1 MPREQYSRANQRKQ
15 TTNYYLT
22 YDSIITFYK
31 NAPRFLCALLECSY
45 GGGQNRVFAQDAE
58 VTDVLTAEDF
68 KLGGYNNYSFTSSN
82 GVTYCLYQAM
92 KSTDGIIQINGKKNS
107 YFAVTNAPVGYMV
120 KSVTVDFREST
131 KTNILV
137 HGDNSA
143 YAAENATHQGTEL
156 KQGLNFDDKS
166 YTFETEYPYFA
177 LYTKG
182 KNAVYIKSIT
192 VVWNTTGGGGSV
204 ETVAAPE
211 INPASQKFSKAFD
224 ATITGAEGTT
234 LKYTLDGTDPANSQ
248 TATVVKAA
256 TATVNIPAQ
265 TTTLKAIAL
274 KGDLV
279 SQVAEAVYT
288 YRAPSENDGTFAKP
302 YTVEEFVELVELVK
316 PQPTQDVWVKG
327 TILGFMENGGYNPN
341 PSSNENTNVCIGTTD
356 GRVYMGVKLEK
367 GSIFRE
373 LGLNKKVGTELM
385 VKGKY
390 TEDYFLKPGMK
401 NEPTYLYI
409 ADPTQALASIN
420 VKTTEGYAT
429 YYNDKL
435 GVTIP
440 EGIDAKCG
448 VITDVNNG
456 ALTIDYRYAAGA
468 EIHAGNAVL
477 VKAGKAMQ
485 IPLIVSKHTSNVIA
499 ENMLKGQATT
509 GDFIADPDYKYYKLA
524 YNNYSTKE
532 GLGFYFGVENGGA
545 FTVPAGMAYLAVPR
559 SMAVKCFLLDGSA
572 TGIEGIE
579 AGQTAEAVKTV
590 YTLDGRKVEAQ
601 KLPKGIYIVNGKKV
615 IVK

>member
-1 MPREQYSRANQRKQ
+1 MIQS
-15 TTNYYLT
+15 L
-22 YDSIITFYK
+22 
-31 NAPRFLCALLECSY
+31 RFTKMLLAFCVLCLSAVM
-45 GGGQNRVFAQDAE
+45 GGQNRVFAQGAE
-58 VTDVLTAEDF
+58 VTDVLTAE
-68 KLGGYNNYSFTSSN
+68 KCGLAGNTYVKKEYTS
-82 GVTYCLYQAM
+82 GQVTYILNDVM
-92 KSTDGIIQINGKKNS
+92 KGSQTPNKGTFQLNSKKEKHSYIAVKSIGNG
-107 YFAVTNAPVGYMV
+107 YTV
-120 KSVTVDFREST
+120 KSVTIEVNNANGSLQ
-131 KTNILV
+131 IL
-137 HGDNSA
+137 GAQDP
-143 YAAENATHQGTEL
+143 YAKGNQQPVGTSL
-156 KQGLNFDDKS
+156 KNDIKETITYNFEGS
-166 YTFETEYPYFA
+166 YPYFEIYA
-177 LYTKG
+177 NEKTG
-182 KNAVYIKSIT
+182 AVYINSIT
-192 VVWNTTGGGGSV
+192 VVWNTTGGGSV
-204 ETVAAPE
+204 ETVAAPA
-211 INPASQKFSKAFD
+211 INPASQKFSEAFD

-234 LKYTLDGTDPANSQ
+234 LKYTLDGSDPATSQ
-248 TATVVKAA
+248 TAIAVEAA
-256 TATVNIPAQ
+256 TATVKIPAQ

-279 SQVAEAVYT
+279 SQEAEAVYT
-288 YRAPSENDGTFAKP
+288 YRAPSKNDGTFAKP
-302 YTVEEFVELVELVK
+302 YTVEEFK
-316 PQPTQDVWVKG
+316 FWKPTQEVWVVG
-327 TILGFMENGGYNPN
+327 EILGNAANGENNFNPN
-341 PSSNENTNVCIGTTD
+341 DTKNTNVCIGTAENN
-356 GRVYMGVKLEK
+356 MPVKLAVDE
-367 GSIFRE
+367 FRA
-373 LGLNKKVGTELM
+373 LNLYAKKKAVLM
-385 VKGKY
+385 VKGAKGIY
-390 TEDYFLKPGMK
+390 FNRTGIED
-401 NEPTYLYI
+401 PTYLYI

-456 ALTIDYRYAAGA
+456 ALTIDYRYAAGTKK
-468 EIHAGNAVL
+468 IPAGNAVL

-485 IPLIVSKHTSNVIA
+485 IPLIVSKHTKEKEVVA

-509 GDFIADPDYKYYKLA
+509 GEFTADPDYKYYKLA
-524 YNNYSTKE
+524 YNNFNTKE
-532 GLGFYFGVENGGA
+532 GLGFYFGAENGGA

>member
-1 MPREQYSRANQRKQ
+1 MIQS
-15 TTNYYLT
+15 L
-22 YDSIITFYK
+22 
-31 NAPRFLCALLECSY
+31 RFTKMLLAFCVLCLSAVM
-45 GGGQNRVFAQDAE
+45 GGQNRVFAQGAE
-58 VTDVLTAEDF
+58 VTDVLTTKDF
-68 KLGGYNNYSFTSSN
+68 KLGSYNNYSFTSSN
-82 GVTYCLYQAM
+82 GVTYCLFQAM
-92 KSTDGIIQINGKKNS
+92 KSNEGIIQINGKKKS
-107 YFAVTNAPVGYMV
+107 YFAVTNVPAGYTV
-120 KSVTVDFREST
+120 KSVMVDFKDDKS
-131 KTNILV
+131 KTTFSVFGN
-137 HGDNSA
+137 NSA
-143 YAAENATHQGTEL
+143 YPTSNATHQGTEL
-156 KQGLNFDDKS
+156 KKGLKFADNS
-166 YTFETEYPYFA
+166 YTFEAAYPYFA
-177 LYTKG
+177 LYTVG
-182 KNAVYIKSIT
+182 SNAVYINSIT

-204 ETVAAPE
+204 ETVAVPA
-211 INPASQKFSKAFD
+211 INPASQKFSEAFD

-234 LKYTLDGTDPANSQ
+234 LKYTLDGSDPATSQ
-248 TATVVKAA
+248 TATAVEAA

-302 YTVEEFVELVELVK
+302 YTVEEFVEFR
-316 PQPTQDVWVKG
+316 PTQDVWVKG
-327 TILGFMENGGYNPN
+327 TILGEIDRGNIDESFPYCY
-341 PSSNENTNVCIGTTD
+341 NVCIGTKQ
-356 GRVYMGVKLEK
+356 GEKMAIKLDND
-367 GSIFRE
+367 SNFRE
-373 LGLNKKVGTELM
+373 FDYTQKIGAELM
-385 VKGKY
+385 AYGKY
-390 TEDYFLKPGMK
+390 TEEYNGTFGMK
-401 NEPTYLYI
+401 KEPTYLYI

-429 YYNDKL
+429 YYNDNL

-468 EIHAGNAVL
+468 EIPAGNAVL

-509 GDFIADPDYKYYKLA
+509 GEFTAESDYNYYKLA
-524 YNNYSTKE
+524 YNNYNTKE
-532 GLGFYFGVENGGA
+532 GLGFYFGAENGGA

>member
-1 MPREQYSRANQRKQ
+1 MQ
-15 TTNYYLT
+15 LW
-22 YDSIITFYK
+22 
-31 NAPRFLCALLECSY
+31 
-45 GGGQNRVFAQDAE
+45 GGQNRVFAQGAE
-58 VTDVLTAEDF
+58 VTDVLTAE
-68 KLGGYNNYSFTSSN
+68 KCGLAGNTYVKKEYTS
-82 GVTYCLYQAM
+82 GQVTYILNDVM
-92 KSTDGIIQINGKKNS
+92 KGSQTPNKGTFQLNSKKEKHSYIAVKSIGNG
-107 YFAVTNAPVGYMV
+107 YTV
-120 KSVTVDFREST
+120 KSVTIEVNKANGSLQ
-131 KTNILV
+131 IL
-137 HGDNSA
+137 GAQDP
-143 YAAENATHQGTEL
+143 YAKGNQQPVGTSL
-156 KQGLNFDDKS
+156 KNDIKDTITYNFEGS
-166 YTFETEYPYFA
+166 YPYFEIYA
-177 LYTKG
+177 NEKTG
-182 KNAVYIKSIT
+182 AVYINSIT
-192 VVWNTTGGGGSV
+192 VVWNTTGGGSV
-204 ETVAAPE
+204 ETVAAPA
-211 INPASQKFSKAFD
+211 INPASQKFSEAFD

-234 LKYTLDGTDPANSQ
+234 LKYTLDGSDPATSQ
-248 TATVVKAA
+248 TATAVEAA
-256 TATVNIPAQ
+256 TATVKIPAQ

-288 YRAPSENDGTFAKP
+288 YRAPSDNDGTFAKP
-302 YTVEEFVELVELVK
+302 YTVEEFK
-316 PQPTQDVWVKG
+316 FWKPTQEVWVVG
-327 TILGFMENGGYNPN
+327 EILGNAANGENNFNPN
-341 PSSNENTNVCIGTTD
+341 GTQKTNVCIGTAENN
-356 GRVYMGVKLEK
+356 MPVKLAVDE
-367 GSIFRE
+367 FRA
-373 LGLNKKVGTELM
+373 LNLYAKKEAVLM
-385 VKGKY
+385 VKGAKGI
-390 TEDYFLKPGMK
+390 YFNRTGI
-401 NEPTYLYI
+401 EYPTQFYI

-420 VKTTEGYAT
+420 VKATEGYAT

-456 ALTIDYRYAAGA
+456 ALTIDYRYVAGTK
-468 EIHAGNAVL
+468 IPAGNAVL

-524 YNNYSTKE
+524 YNNYNTKE
-532 GLGFYFGVENGGA
+532 GLGFYFGAENGGA

>member
-1 MPREQYSRANQRKQ
+1 MIQS
-15 TTNYYLT
+15 L
-22 YDSIITFYK
+22 
-31 NAPRFLCALLECSY
+31 RFTKMLLAFCVLCLSAVM
-45 GGGQNRVFAQDAE
+45 GGQNRVFAQGAE
-58 VTDVLTAEDF
+58 VTDVLTAKDF
-68 KLGGYNNYSFTSSN
+68 GLVASYKPAHYVSPESGASYYFNFAYLQGGSIQLNYD
-82 GVTYCLYQAM
+82 
-92 KSTDGIIQINGKKNS
+92 KKKNRFC
-107 YFAVTNAPVGYMV
+107 YFAVTNVKEGHTV
-120 KSVTVDFREST
+120 KSLKLEFETQSKASLKVFSDAVPYKEDTPDPKGTLVMEGITNTVTVDFDGT
-131 KTNILV
+131 K
-137 HGDNSA
+137 
-143 YAAENATHQGTEL
+143 
-156 KQGLNFDDKS
+156 
-166 YTFETEYPYFA
+166 PYFA
-177 LYTKG
+177 FYTVKSG
-182 KNAVYIKSIT
+182 AIKLKSIT

-234 LKYTLDGTDPANSQ
+234 LKYTLDGTDPATSL
-248 TATVVKAA
+248 TATAVEAA

-288 YRAPSENDGTFAKP
+288 YRAPSKNDGTFAKP
-302 YTVEEFVELVELVK
+302 YTVEEFVEF
-316 PQPTQDVWVKG
+316 QPTQDVWVKG

-356 GRVYMGVKLEK
+356 GRVYMGVILKK

-435 GVTIP
+435 DVTIP

-468 EIHAGNAVL
+468 EIPAGNAVL

-485 IPLIVSKHTSNVIA
+485 IPLIVSKHTKEVVA

-509 GDFIADPDYKYYKLA
+509 GEFTADPDYKYYKLA
-524 YNNYSTKE
+524 YNNFNTKE
-532 GLGFYFGVENGGA
+532 GLGFYFGAENGGA

>member
-1 MPREQYSRANQRKQ
+1 MIQS
-15 TTNYYLT
+15 L
-22 YDSIITFYK
+22 
-31 NAPRFLCALLECSY
+31 RFTKMLLAFCVLCLSAVM
-45 GGGQNRVFAQDAE
+45 GGQNRVFAQGAE
-58 VTDVLTAEDF
+58 VTDVLTAE
-68 KLGGYNNYSFTSSN
+68 KCGLAGNTYVKKEYTS
-82 GVTYCLYQAM
+82 GQVTYILNDVM
-92 KSTDGIIQINGKKNS
+92 KGSQTPNKGTFQLNSKKEKHSYIAVKSIGNG
-107 YFAVTNAPVGYMV
+107 YTV
-120 KSVTVDFREST
+120 KSVTIEVNNANGSLQ
-131 KTNILV
+131 IL
-137 HGDNSA
+137 GAQDP
-143 YAAENATHQGTEL
+143 YAKGNQQPVGTSL
-156 KQGLNFDDKS
+156 KNDIKETITYNFEGS
-166 YTFETEYPYFA
+166 YPYFEIYA
-177 LYTKG
+177 NEKTG
-182 KNAVYIKSIT
+182 AVYINSIT

-485 IPLIVSKHTSNVIA
+485 IPLIVSKHTKEVVA

-509 GDFIADPDYKYYKLA
+509 GKFTADPDYKYYKLA

>member
-1 MPREQYSRANQRKQ
+1 MIQS
-15 TTNYYLT
+15 L
-22 YDSIITFYK
+22 
-31 NAPRFLCALLECSY
+31 RFTKMLLAFCVLCLSAVM
-45 GGGQNRVFAQDAE
+45 GGQNRVFAQDAE
-58 VTDVLTAEDF
+58 VTDVLTAKDF
-68 KLGGYNNYSFTSSN
+68 NVGGKYNSYSHTK
-82 GVTYCLYQAM
+82 GEVTYCLNYATKGTNPNNTIQVRET
-92 KSTDGIIQINGKKNS
+92 KGSNFGIS
-107 YFAVTNAPVGYMV
+107 AVPEGYTV
-120 KSVTVDFREST
+120 KSITIDLHDKTGDNVTLEVRGDYIPY
-131 KTNILV
+131 KLNV
-137 HGDNSA
+137 KDPHGDVLTTLSEKN
-143 YAAENATHQGTEL
+143 N
-156 KQGLNFDDKS
+156 S
-166 YTFETEYPYFA
+166 YTFEKEYSHFGIFLGGTGIA
-177 LYTKG
+177 
-182 KNAVYIKSIT
+182 YINSIT

-204 ETVAAPE
+204 ETVAVPA
-211 INPASQKFSKAFD
+211 INPASQKFSEAFD

-234 LKYTLDGTDPANSQ
+234 LKYTLDGSDPANSQ

-288 YRAPSENDGTFAKP
+288 YRAPSDNDGTFAKP
-302 YTVEEFVELVELVK
+302 YTVEEFVELAELEGR
-316 PQPTQDVWVKG
+316 PFTQDVWVKG
-327 TILGFMENGGYNPN
+327 TILGEIDNGNIDESFPHCF
-341 PSSNENTNVCIGTTD
+341 NVCIGTKQ
-356 GRVYMGVKLEK
+356 GEKMAIKLDNN
-367 GSIFRE
+367 SNFRE
-373 LGLNKKVGTELM
+373 FDYTQKIGAELM
-385 VKGKY
+385 AYGKY
-390 TEDYFLKPGMK
+390 TEEYNGTFGMK
-401 NEPTYLYI
+401 KEPTYLYI

-448 VITDVNNG
+448 VITGVNNG
-456 ALTIDYRYAAGA
+456 ALNIDYRYAAGA
-468 EIHAGNAVL
+468 DEIPAGNAVL
-477 VKAGKAMQ
+477 VKAGNAMH
-485 IPLIVSKHTSNVIA
+485 IPLIVSKHTKEVVA

-509 GDFIADPDYKYYKLA
+509 GKFTADPDYKYYKLA

>member
-1 MPREQYSRANQRKQ
+1 MIQS
-15 TTNYYLT
+15 L
-22 YDSIITFYK
+22 
-31 NAPRFLCALLECSY
+31 RFTKMLLAFCVLCLSAVM
-45 GGGQNRVFAQDAE
+45 GGQNCVFAQDAE
-58 VTDVLTAEDF
+58 VTDVLTTKDF
-68 KLGGYNNYSFTSSN
+68 KLGSYNNYSFTSSN
-82 GVTYCLYQAM
+82 GVTYCLFQAM
-92 KSTDGIIQINGKKNS
+92 KSNEGIIQINGKKKS
-107 YFAVTNAPVGYMV
+107 YFAVTNVPAGYTV
-120 KSVTVDFREST
+120 KSVMVDFKDDKS
-131 KTNILV
+131 KTTFSVFGN
-137 HGDNSA
+137 NSA
-143 YAAENATHQGTEL
+143 YPTSNATHQGTEL
-156 KQGLNFDDKS
+156 KKGLKFADNS
-166 YTFETEYPYFA
+166 YTFEAAYPYFA
-177 LYTKG
+177 LYTVG
-182 KNAVYIKSIT
+182 SNAVYINSIT

-204 ETVAAPE
+204 ETVAVPA
-211 INPASQKFSKAFD
+211 INPASQKFSEVFD

-234 LKYTLDGTDPANSQ
+234 LKYTLDGSDPATSQ
-248 TATVVKAA
+248 TATAVEAA

-302 YTVEEFVELVELVK
+302 YTVEEFK
-316 PQPTQDVWVKG
+316 FWKPTQEVWVVG
-327 TILGFMENGGYNPN
+327 EILGNAANGENNFNPN
-341 PSSNENTNVCIGTTD
+341 DTQNTNVCIGTAENN
-356 GRVYMGVKLEK
+356 MPVKLAVDE
-367 GSIFRE
+367 FRA
-373 LGLNKKVGTELM
+373 LNLYAKKKAVLM
-385 VKGKY
+385 VKGAKGI
-390 TEDYFLKPGMK
+390 YFNRTGI
-401 NEPTYLYI
+401 EYPTQFYI

-420 VKTTEGYAT
+420 VKATEGYAT

-468 EIHAGNAVL
+468 EIPAGNAVL

-509 GDFIADPDYKYYKLA
+509 GEFTAESDYNYYKLA
-524 YNNYSTKE
+524 YNNYNTKE
-532 GLGFYFGVENGGA
+532 GLGFYFGAENGGA

-579 AGQTAEAVKTV
+579 AGQTAEAVKIV

>member
-1 MPREQYSRANQRKQ
+1 MIQS
-15 TTNYYLT
+15 L
-22 YDSIITFYK
+22 
-31 NAPRFLCALLECSY
+31 RFTKMLLAFCVLCLSAVM
-45 GGGQNRVFAQDAE
+45 GGQNRVFAQDAE

-204 ETVAAPE
+204 ETVAAPA

-288 YRAPSENDGTFAKP
+288 YRAPSDNDGTFAKP
-302 YTVEEFVELVELVK
+302 YTVEEFVELAEL
-316 PQPTQDVWVKG
+316 QPTQDVWVVG
-327 TILGFMENGGYNPN
+327 EILGNAANGENNFNPN
-341 PSSNENTNVCIGTTD
+341 DTKNTNVCIGTAENN
-356 GRVYMGVKLEK
+356 MPVKLAVDE
-367 GSIFRE
+367 FRA
-373 LGLNKKVGTELM
+373 LNLYAKKEAVLM
-385 VKGKY
+385 VKGAKGIY
-390 TEDYFLKPGMK
+390 FNRTGIED
-401 NEPTYLYI
+401 PTYLYI

-429 YYNDKL
+429 YYNDNL

-468 EIHAGNAVL
+468 EIPAGNAVL

-499 ENMLKGQATT
+499 ENMLKGLATT

-524 YNNYSTKE
+524 YNNYNTKE
-532 GLGFYFGVENGGA
+532 GLGFYFGAENGGA

>member
-1 MPREQYSRANQRKQ
+1 MIQS
-15 TTNYYLT
+15 L
-22 YDSIITFYK
+22 
-31 NAPRFLCALLECSY
+31 RFTKMLLAFCVLCLSAVM
-45 GGGQNRVFAQDAE
+45 GGQNRVFAQDAE

-485 IPLIVSKHTSNVIA
+485 IPLIVSKHTKEVVA

-509 GDFIADPDYKYYKLA
+509 GKFTADPDYKYYKLA

>member
-1 MPREQYSRANQRKQ
+1 MIQS
-15 TTNYYLT
+15 L
-22 YDSIITFYK
+22 
-31 NAPRFLCALLECSY
+31 RFTKMLLAFCVLCLSAVM
-45 GGGQNRVFAQDAE
+45 GGQNRVFAQDAE

-68 KLGGYNNYSFTSSN
+68 KLGSYNNYSFTSSN

-107 YFAVTNAPVGYMV
+107 YFAVTNAPAGYMV

-204 ETVAAPE
+204 ETVAAPA
-211 INPASQKFSKAFD
+211 INPASQNFTKAFD

-234 LKYTLDGTDPANSQ
+234 LKYTLDGSDPATSQ
-248 TATVVKAA
+248 TATAVEAA
-256 TATVNIPAQ
+256 TATVNIPAR

-288 YRAPSENDGTFAKP
+288 YRAPSDNDGTFAKP
-302 YTVEEFVELVELVK
+302 YTVEEFVERRF
-316 PQPTQDVWVKG
+316 TQDVWVKG
-327 TILGFMENGGYNPN
+327 TILGEIDNGNIDESFPHCF
-341 PSSNENTNVCIGTTD
+341 NVCIGTKQ
-356 GRVYMGVKLEK
+356 GEKMAIKLDNN
-367 GSIFRE
+367 SNFRE
-373 LGLNKKVGTELM
+373 FDYTQKIGAELM
-385 VKGKY
+385 VYGHFKKKY
-390 TEDYFLKPGMK
+390 NGTFGMSE
-401 NEPTYLYI
+401 EPTYLYI
-409 ADPTQALASIN
+409 ADLEQALASIN

-468 EIHAGNAVL
+468 EIPAGNAVL

-499 ENMLKGQATT
+499 ENMLKGLATT

-524 YNNYSTKE
+524 YNNYNTKE
-532 GLGFYFGVENGGA
+532 GLGFYFGAENGGA

>member
-1 MPREQYSRANQRKQ
+1 MQ
-15 TTNYYLT
+15 LW
-22 YDSIITFYK
+22 
-31 NAPRFLCALLECSY
+31 
-45 GGGQNRVFAQDAE
+45 GGQNRVFAQDAE

-192 VVWNTTGGGGSV
+192 VVWNTTGGGSV
-204 ETVAAPE
+204 ETVAVPA
-211 INPASQKFSKAFD
+211 INPASQKFSEAFD

-288 YRAPSENDGTFAKP
+288 YRAPSDNDGTFAKP
-302 YTVEEFVELVELVK
+302 YTVEEFVELAELVK

-401 NEPTYLYI
+401 KEPTYLYI

-456 ALTIDYRYAAGA
+456 ALTIDYRYAVGA
-468 EIHAGNAVL
+468 EILAGNAVL
-477 VKAGKAMQ
+477 VKAGNAMQ
-485 IPLIVSKHTSNVIA
+485 IPLIVSKHTKEVVA

-524 YNNYSTKE
+524 YNNYNTKE
-532 GLGFYFGVENGGA
+532 GLGFYFGAENGGA

>member
-1 MPREQYSRANQRKQ
+1 MQ
-15 TTNYYLT
+15 LW
-22 YDSIITFYK
+22 
-31 NAPRFLCALLECSY
+31 
-45 GGGQNRVFAQDAE
+45 GGQNRVFAQGAE
-58 VTDVLTAEDF
+58 VTDVLTTKDF
-68 KLGGYNNYSFTSSN
+68 KLGSYNNYSFTSSN
-82 GVTYCLYQAM
+82 GVTYCLFQAM
-92 KSTDGIIQINGKKNS
+92 KSNEGIIQINGKKKS
-107 YFAVTNAPVGYMV
+107 YFAVTNVPAGYTV
-120 KSVTVDFREST
+120 KSVMVDFKDDKS
-131 KTNILV
+131 KTTFSVFGN
-137 HGDNSA
+137 NSA
-143 YAAENATHQGTEL
+143 YPTSNATHQGTEL
-156 KQGLNFDDKS
+156 KKGLKFADNS
-166 YTFETEYPYFA
+166 YTFEAAYPYFA
-177 LYTKG
+177 LYTVG
-182 KNAVYIKSIT
+182 SNAVYINSIT

-204 ETVAAPE
+204 ETVAVPA
-211 INPASQKFSKAFD
+211 INPASQKFSEAFD

-234 LKYTLDGTDPANSQ
+234 LKYTLDGSDPATSQ
-248 TATVVKAA
+248 TATAVEAA

-288 YRAPSENDGTFAKP
+288 YCAPSENDGTFAKP
-302 YTVEEFVELVELVK
+302 YTVEEFVEF
-316 PQPTQDVWVKG
+316 QPTQDVWVKG

-456 ALTIDYRYAAGA
+456 ALTIDYRYVAGTK
-468 EIHAGNAVL
+468 IPAGNAVL
-477 VKAGKAMQ
+477 VKVGKAMQ

-524 YNNYSTKE
+524 YNNYNTKE
-532 GLGFYFGVENGGA
+532 GLGFYFGAENGGA

>member
-1 MPREQYSRANQRKQ
+1 MQ
-15 TTNYYLT
+15 LW
-22 YDSIITFYK
+22 
-31 NAPRFLCALLECSY
+31 
-45 GGGQNRVFAQDAE
+45 GGQNRVFAQGAE
-58 VTDVLTAEDF
+58 VTDVLTAE
-68 KLGGYNNYSFTSSN
+68 KCGLAGNTYVKKEYTS
-82 GVTYCLYQAM
+82 GQVTYILNDVM
-92 KSTDGIIQINGKKNS
+92 KGSQTPNKGTFQLNSKKEKHSYIAVKSIGNG
-107 YFAVTNAPVGYMV
+107 YTV
-120 KSVTVDFREST
+120 KSVTIEVNNANGSLQ
-131 KTNILV
+131 IL
-137 HGDNSA
+137 GAQDP
-143 YAAENATHQGTEL
+143 YAKGNQQPVGTSL
-156 KQGLNFDDKS
+156 KNDIKETITYNFEGS
-166 YTFETEYPYFA
+166 YPYFEIYA
-177 LYTKG
+177 NEKTG
-182 KNAVYIKSIT
+182 AVYINSIT

-204 ETVAAPE
+204 ETVAAPA

-288 YRAPSENDGTFAKP
+288 YRAPSDNDGTFAKP

-485 IPLIVSKHTSNVIA
+485 IPLIVSKHTKEVVA

-509 GDFIADPDYKYYKLA
+509 GEFTADSNYKYYKLA

-532 GLGFYFGVENGGA
+532 GLGFYFGAKDGGA
-545 FTVPAGMAYLAVPR
+545 FTVPTGMAYLAVPR

>member
-1 MPREQYSRANQRKQ
+1 MIQS
-15 TTNYYLT
+15 L
-22 YDSIITFYK
+22 
-31 NAPRFLCALLECSY
+31 RFTKMLLAFCVLCLSAVM
-45 GGGQNRVFAQDAE
+45 GGQNRVFAQGAE
-58 VTDVLTAEDF
+58 VTDVLTAKDF
-68 KLGGYNNYSFTSSN
+68 GLVASYKPAHYVSPESGASYYFNFAYLQGGSIQLNYD
-82 GVTYCLYQAM
+82 
-92 KSTDGIIQINGKKNS
+92 KKKNRFC
-107 YFAVTNAPVGYMV
+107 YFAVTNVKEGHTV
-120 KSVTVDFREST
+120 KSLKLEFETQSKASLKVFSDAVPYKEDTPDPKGTLVMEGITNTVTVDFDGT
-131 KTNILV
+131 K
-137 HGDNSA
+137 
-143 YAAENATHQGTEL
+143 
-156 KQGLNFDDKS
+156 
-166 YTFETEYPYFA
+166 PYFA
-177 LYTKG
+177 FYTVKSG
-182 KNAVYIKSIT
+182 AIKLKSIT

-204 ETVAAPE
+204 ETVAVPA
-211 INPASQKFSKAFD
+211 INPASQKFSEAFD

-234 LKYTLDGTDPANSQ
+234 LKYTLDGSAPATSQ
-248 TATVVKAA
+248 TATAVEAA

-302 YTVEEFVELVELVK
+302 YTVEEFVELR
-316 PQPTQDVWVKG
+316 PTQDVWVKG
-327 TILGFMENGGYNPN
+327 TILGEIDRGNIDESFPHYF
-341 PSSNENTNVCIGTTD
+341 NVCIGTKQ
-356 GRVYMGVKLEK
+356 GEKMAIKLDND
-367 GSIFRE
+367 SNFRE
-373 LGLNKKVGTELM
+373 FDYTQKIGAELM
-385 VKGKY
+385 AYGKY
-390 TEDYFLKPGMK
+390 TEEYNGTFGMK

-435 GVTIP
+435 DVTIP
-440 EGIDAKCG
+440 EGIDAKWG

-456 ALTIDYRYAAGA
+456 ALTIDYRYAAGTK
-468 EIHAGNAVL
+468 IPTGNAVL

-485 IPLIVSKHTSNVIA
+485 IPLIVSKHTKEKEVVA

-509 GDFIADPDYKYYKLA
+509 GEFTADPDYKYYKLA
-524 YNNYSTKE
+524 YNNFNTKE
-532 GLGFYFGVENGGA
+532 GLGFYFGAENGGA

>member
-1 MPREQYSRANQRKQ
+1 MIQS
-15 TTNYYLT
+15 L
-22 YDSIITFYK
+22 
-31 NAPRFLCALLECSY
+31 RFTKMLLAFCVLCLSAVM
-45 GGGQNRVFAQDAE
+45 GGQNRVFAQDAE

-204 ETVAAPE
+204 ETVAVPA
-211 INPASQKFSKAFD
+211 INPASQKFSEAFD

-234 LKYTLDGTDPANSQ
+234 LKYTLDGSDPATSQ
-248 TATVVKAA
+248 TATAVEAA

-302 YTVEEFVELVELVK
+302 YTVEEFVEFR
-316 PQPTQDVWVKG
+316 PTQDVWVKG
-327 TILGFMENGGYNPN
+327 TILGEIDRGNIDESFPYCY
-341 PSSNENTNVCIGTTD
+341 NVCIGTKQ
-356 GRVYMGVKLEK
+356 GEKMAIKLDNN
-367 GSIFRE
+367 SNFRE
-373 LGLNKKVGTELM
+373 FDYTQKIGAELM
-385 VKGKY
+385 AYGKY
-390 TEDYFLKPGMK
+390 TEEYNGTFGMK
-401 NEPTYLYI
+401 KEPTYLYI

-468 EIHAGNAVL
+468 EIPAGNAVL

-524 YNNYSTKE
+524 YNNYNTKE
-532 GLGFYFGVENGGA
+532 GLGFYFGAENGGA
-545 FTVPAGMAYLAVPR
+545 FTVPAGMAYLAVTR

-590 YTLDGRKVEAQ
+590 YTLDSRKVEAQ

>member
-1 MPREQYSRANQRKQ
+1 MIQS
-15 TTNYYLT
+15 L
-22 YDSIITFYK
+22 
-31 NAPRFLCALLECSY
+31 RFTKMLLAFCVLCLSAVM
-45 GGGQNRVFAQDAE
+45 GGQNRVFAQDAE

-204 ETVAAPE
+204 ETVAVPA
-211 INPASQKFSKAFD
+211 INPASQKFSEAFD

-234 LKYTLDGTDPANSQ
+234 LKYTLDGSDPATSQ
-248 TATVVKAA
+248 TATAVEAA

-302 YTVEEFVELVELVK
+302 YTVEEFVEFR
-316 PQPTQDVWVKG
+316 PTQDVWVKG
-327 TILGFMENGGYNPN
+327 TILGEIDRGNIDESFPYCY
-341 PSSNENTNVCIGTTD
+341 NVCIGTKQ
-356 GRVYMGVKLEK
+356 GEKMAIKLDNN
-367 GSIFRE
+367 SNFRE
-373 LGLNKKVGTELM
+373 FDYTQKIGAELM
-385 VKGKY
+385 AYGKY
-390 TEDYFLKPGMK
+390 TEEYNGTFGMK
-401 NEPTYLYI
+401 KEPTYLYI

-468 EIHAGNAVL
+468 EIPAGNAVL

-524 YNNYSTKE
+524 YNNYNTKE
-532 GLGFYFGVENGGA
+532 GLGFYFGAENGGA

>member
-1 MPREQYSRANQRKQ
+1 MQ
-15 TTNYYLT
+15 LW
-22 YDSIITFYK
+22 
-31 NAPRFLCALLECSY
+31 
-45 GGGQNRVFAQDAE
+45 GGQNRVFAQDAE
-58 VTDVLTAEDF
+58 VTDVLTTKDF
-68 KLGGYNNYSFTSSN
+68 KLGSYNNYSFTSSN
-82 GVTYCLYQAM
+82 GVTYCLFQAM
-92 KSTDGIIQINGKKNS
+92 KSNEGIIQINGKKKS
-107 YFAVTNAPVGYMV
+107 YFAVTNVPAGYTV
-120 KSVTVDFREST
+120 KSVMVDFKDDKS
-131 KTNILV
+131 KTTFSVFGN
-137 HGDNSA
+137 NSA
-143 YAAENATHQGTEL
+143 YPTSNATHQGTEL
-156 KQGLNFDDKS
+156 KKGLKFADNS
-166 YTFETEYPYFA
+166 YTFEAAYPYFA
-177 LYTKG
+177 LYTVG
-182 KNAVYIKSIT
+182 SNAVYINSIT
-192 VVWNTTGGGGSV
+192 VVWNTTGGGSV
-204 ETVAAPE
+204 ETVAAPA
-211 INPASQKFSKAFD
+211 INPASQKFSEAFD

-234 LKYTLDGTDPANSQ
+234 LKYTLDGSDPATSQ
-248 TATVVKAA
+248 TATAVEAA
-256 TATVNIPAQ
+256 TATVKIPAQ

-302 YTVEEFVELVELVK
+302 YTVEEFVELVK

-429 YYNDKL
+429 YYNDNL

-468 EIHAGNAVL
+468 EIPAGNAVL

-524 YNNYSTKE
+524 YNNYNTKE
-532 GLGFYFGVENGGA
+532 GLGFYFGAENGGA

>member
-1 MPREQYSRANQRKQ
+1 MIQS
-15 TTNYYLT
+15 L
-22 YDSIITFYK
+22 
-31 NAPRFLCALLECSY
+31 RFTKMLLAFCVLCLSAVM
-45 GGGQNRVFAQDAE
+45 GGQNRVFAQGAE
-58 VTDVLTAEDF
+58 VTDVLTTKDF
-68 KLGGYNNYSFTSSN
+68 KLGSYNNYSFTSSN
-82 GVTYCLYQAM
+82 GVTYCLFQAM
-92 KSTDGIIQINGKKNS
+92 KSNEGIIQINGKKKS
-107 YFAVTNAPVGYMV
+107 YFAVTNVPAGYTV
-120 KSVTVDFREST
+120 KSVMVDFKDDKS
-131 KTNILV
+131 KTTFSVFGN
-137 HGDNSA
+137 NSA
-143 YAAENATHQGTEL
+143 YPTSNATHQGTEL
-156 KQGLNFDDKS
+156 KKGLKFADNS
-166 YTFETEYPYFA
+166 YTFEAAYPYFA
-177 LYTKG
+177 LYTVG
-182 KNAVYIKSIT
+182 SNAVYINSIT

-204 ETVAAPE
+204 ETVAVPA
-211 INPASQKFSKAFD
+211 INPASQKFSEAFD

-234 LKYTLDGTDPANSQ
+234 LKYTLDGSDPATSQ
-248 TATVVKAA
+248 TTTAVEAA

-302 YTVEEFVELVELVK
+302 YTVEEFK
-316 PQPTQDVWVKG
+316 FWKPTQEVWVVG
-327 TILGFMENGGYNPN
+327 EILGNAANGENNFNPN
-341 PSSNENTNVCIGTTD
+341 DTKNTNVCIGTAENN
-356 GRVYMGVKLEK
+356 MPVKLAVDE
-367 GSIFRE
+367 FRA
-373 LGLNKKVGTELM
+373 LNLYAKKEAVLM
-385 VKGKY
+385 VKGAKGI
-390 TEDYFLKPGMK
+390 YFNRTGI
-401 NEPTYLYI
+401 EYPTQFYI

-456 ALTIDYRYAAGA
+456 ALTINYRYAAGA
-468 EIHAGNAVL
+468 EIPAGNAVL

-524 YNNYSTKE
+524 YNNYNTKE
-532 GLGFYFGVENGGA
+532 GLGFYFGAENGGA

>member
-1 MPREQYSRANQRKQ
+1 M
-15 TTNYYLT
+15 
-22 YDSIITFYK
+22 
-31 NAPRFLCALLECSY
+31 
-45 GGGQNRVFAQDAE
+45 FAQGAE
-58 VTDVLTAEDF
+58 VTDVLTAKDF
-68 KLGGYNNYSFTSSN
+68 GLVASYKPAHYVSPESGASYYFNFAYLQGGSIQLNYD
-82 GVTYCLYQAM
+82 
-92 KSTDGIIQINGKKNS
+92 KKKNRFC
-107 YFAVTNAPVGYMV
+107 YFAVTNVKEGHTV
-120 KSVTVDFREST
+120 KSLKLEFETQSKASLKVFSDAVPYKEDTPDPKGTLVMEGITNTVTVDFDGT
-131 KTNILV
+131 K
-137 HGDNSA
+137 
-143 YAAENATHQGTEL
+143 
-156 KQGLNFDDKS
+156 
-166 YTFETEYPYFA
+166 PYFA
-177 LYTKG
+177 FYTVKSG
-182 KNAVYIKSIT
+182 AIKLKSIT

-204 ETVAAPE
+204 ETVAVPA
-211 INPASQKFSKAFD
+211 INPASQKFSEAFD

-234 LKYTLDGTDPANSQ
+234 LKYTLDGSDPATSQ
-248 TATVVKAA
+248 TATAVEAA

-274 KGDLV
+274 KDDLV

-288 YRAPSENDGTFAKP
+288 YRAPSKNDGTFAKP
-302 YTVEEFVELVELVK
+302 YTVEEFVEFR
-316 PQPTQDVWVKG
+316 PTQDVWVKG
-327 TILGFMENGGYNPN
+327 TILGEIDRGNIDESFPYCY
-341 PSSNENTNVCIGTTD
+341 NVCIGTKQ
-356 GRVYMGVKLEK
+356 GEKMAIKLDND
-367 GSIFRE
+367 SNFRE
-373 LGLNKKVGTELM
+373 FDYTQKIGAELM
-385 VKGKY
+385 AYGKY
-390 TEDYFLKPGMK
+390 TEEYNGTFGMK
-401 NEPTYLYI
+401 KEPTYLYI

-420 VKTTEGYAT
+420 VKATEGYAT

-456 ALTIDYRYAAGA
+456 ALTIDYRYAACA
-468 EIHAGNAVL
+468 EIPAGNAVL

-509 GDFIADPDYKYYKLA
+509 GEFTAESDYNYYKLA
-524 YNNYSTKE
+524 YNNFNTKE
-532 GLGFYFGVENGGA
+532 GLGFYFGAENGGA

>member
-1 MPREQYSRANQRKQ
+1 MLREQYSRANQRKQ

-45 GGGQNRVFAQDAE
+45 GGQNRVFAQDAE

-68 KLGGYNNYSFTSSN
+68 KLGSYNNYSFTSSN

-107 YFAVTNAPVGYMV
+107 YFAVTNAPAGYMV

-204 ETVAAPE
+204 ETVAVPA
-211 INPASQKFSKAFD
+211 INPASQKFSEAFD

-234 LKYTLDGTDPANSQ
+234 LKYTLDGSDPATSQ
-248 TATVVKAA
+248 TATAVEAA

-302 YTVEEFVELVELVK
+302 YTVEEFVEFR
-316 PQPTQDVWVKG
+316 PTQDVWVKG
-327 TILGFMENGGYNPN
+327 TILGEIDRGNIDESFPYCY
-341 PSSNENTNVCIGTTD
+341 NVCIGTKQ
-356 GRVYMGVKLEK
+356 GEKMAIKLDND
-367 GSIFRE
+367 SNFRE
-373 LGLNKKVGTELM
+373 FDYTQKIGAELM
-385 VKGKY
+385 AYGKY
-390 TEDYFLKPGMK
+390 TEEYNGTFGMK
-401 NEPTYLYI
+401 KEPTYLYI

-468 EIHAGNAVL
+468 EIPAGNAVL

-524 YNNYSTKE
+524 YNNYNTKE
-532 GLGFYFGVENGGA
+532 GLGFYFGAENGGA

>member
-1 MPREQYSRANQRKQ
+1 MIQS
-15 TTNYYLT
+15 L
-22 YDSIITFYK
+22 
-31 NAPRFLCALLECSY
+31 RFTKMLLAFCVLCLSAVM
-45 GGGQNRVFAQDAE
+45 GGENRVFAQDAE

-288 YRAPSENDGTFAKP
+288 YCAPSENDGTFAKP
-302 YTVEEFVELVELVK
+302 YTVEEFVEF
-316 PQPTQDVWVKG
+316 QPTQDVWVKG

-356 GRVYMGVKLEK
+356 GRVYMGVRLEK

-435 GVTIP
+435 DVTIP

-456 ALTIDYRYAAGA
+456 ALTIDYRYAAGTKK
-468 EIHAGNAVL
+468 IPAGNAVL

-485 IPLIVSKHTSNVIA
+485 IPLIVSKHTKEKEVVA

-509 GDFIADPDYKYYKLA
+509 GEFTADPDYKYYKLA
-524 YNNYSTKE
+524 YNNFNTKE
-532 GLGFYFGVENGGA
+532 GLGFYFGAENGGA

>member
-1 MPREQYSRANQRKQ
+1 MIQS
-15 TTNYYLT
+15 L
-22 YDSIITFYK
+22 
-31 NAPRFLCALLECSY
+31 RFTKMLLAFCVLCLSAVM
-45 GGGQNRVFAQDAE
+45 GGQNRVFAQGAE
-58 VTDVLTAEDF
+58 VTDVLTAE
-68 KLGGYNNYSFTSSN
+68 KCGLAGNTYVKKEYTRGQ
-82 GVTYCLYQAM
+82 VTYILNDVM
-92 KSTDGIIQINGKKNS
+92 KGSQTPNKGTFQLNSKKEKHSYIAVKSIGNG
-107 YFAVTNAPVGYMV
+107 YTV
-120 KSVTVDFREST
+120 KSVTIEVNKANGSLQ
-131 KTNILV
+131 IL
-137 HGDNSA
+137 GAQDP
-143 YAAENATHQGTEL
+143 YAKGNQQPVGTSL
-156 KQGLNFDDKS
+156 KNDIKDTITYNFEGS
-166 YTFETEYPYFA
+166 YPYFEIYA
-177 LYTKG
+177 NEKTG
-182 KNAVYIKSIT
+182 AVYINSIT
-192 VVWNTTGGGGSV
+192 VVWNTTGGGSV
-204 ETVAAPE
+204 ETVAAPA
-211 INPASQKFSKAFD
+211 INPASQKFSEAFD

-234 LKYTLDGTDPANSQ
+234 LKYTLDGSDPATSQ
-248 TATVVKAA
+248 TATAVEAA
-256 TATVNIPAQ
+256 TATVKIPAQ

-288 YRAPSENDGTFAKP
+288 YRAPSDNDGTFAKP
-302 YTVEEFVELVELVK
+302 YTVEEFK
-316 PQPTQDVWVKG
+316 FWKPTQEVWVVG
-327 TILGFMENGGYNPN
+327 EILGNAANGENNFNPN
-341 PSSNENTNVCIGTTD
+341 GTQKTNVCIGTAENN
-356 GRVYMGVKLEK
+356 MPVKLAVDE
-367 GSIFRE
+367 FRA
-373 LGLNKKVGTELM
+373 LNLYAKKKAVLM
-385 VKGKY
+385 VKGAKGI
-390 TEDYFLKPGMK
+390 YFNRTGI
-401 NEPTYLYI
+401 EYPTQFYI

-420 VKTTEGYAT
+420 VKATEGYAT

-456 ALTIDYRYAAGA
+456 ALTIDYRYVAGTK
-468 EIHAGNAVL
+468 IPAGNAVL

-524 YNNYSTKE
+524 YNNYNTKE
-532 GLGFYFGVENGGA
+532 GLGFYFGAENGGA

>member
-1 MPREQYSRANQRKQ
+1 MIQS
-15 TTNYYLT
+15 L
-22 YDSIITFYK
+22 
-31 NAPRFLCALLECSY
+31 RFTKMLLAFCVLCLSAVM
-45 GGGQNRVFAQDAE
+45 GGQNRVFAQDAE

-288 YRAPSENDGTFAKP
+288 YRAPSDNDGTFAKP
-302 YTVEEFVELVELVK
+302 YTVEEFK
-316 PQPTQDVWVKG
+316 FWKPTQEVWVVG
-327 TILGFMENGGYNPN
+327 EILGNAANGENNFNPN
-341 PSSNENTNVCIGTTD
+341 GTQNTNVCIGTAENN
-356 GRVYMGVKLEK
+356 MPVKLAVDE
-367 GSIFRE
+367 FRA
-373 LGLNKKVGTELM
+373 LNLYAKKKAVLM
-385 VKGKY
+385 VKGAKGIY
-390 TEDYFLKPGMK
+390 FNRTGIED
-401 NEPTYLYI
+401 PTYLYI

-435 GVTIP
+435 DVTIP

-456 ALTIDYRYAAGA
+456 ALTIDYRYAAGTK
-468 EIHAGNAVL
+468 ILAGNAVL

-485 IPLIVSKHTSNVIA
+485 IPLIVSKHTKEKEVVA

-509 GDFIADPDYKYYKLA
+509 GEFTADPDYKYYKLA
-524 YNNYSTKE
+524 YNNFNTKE
-532 GLGFYFGVENGGA
+532 GLGFYFGAENGGA

>member
-1 MPREQYSRANQRKQ
+1 MIQS
-15 TTNYYLT
+15 L
-22 YDSIITFYK
+22 
-31 NAPRFLCALLECSY
+31 RFTKMLLAFCVLCLSAVM
-45 GGGQNRVFAQDAE
+45 GGQNRVFAQGAE
-58 VTDVLTAEDF
+58 VTDVLTAE
-68 KLGGYNNYSFTSSN
+68 KCGLAGNTYVKKEYTS
-82 GVTYCLYQAM
+82 GQVTYILNDVM
-92 KSTDGIIQINGKKNS
+92 KGSQTPNKGTFQLNSKKEKHSYIAVKSIGNG
-107 YFAVTNAPVGYMV
+107 YTV
-120 KSVTVDFREST
+120 KSVTIEVNNANGSLQ
-131 KTNILV
+131 IL
-137 HGDNSA
+137 GAQDP
-143 YAAENATHQGTEL
+143 YAKGNQQPVGTSL
-156 KQGLNFDDKS
+156 KNDIKETITYNFEGS
-166 YTFETEYPYFA
+166 YPYFEIYA
-177 LYTKG
+177 NEKTG
-182 KNAVYIKSIT
+182 AVYINSIT

-204 ETVAAPE
+204 ETVAAPA
-211 INPASQKFSKAFD
+211 INPASQNFTKAFD

-234 LKYTLDGTDPANSQ
+234 LKYTLDGSDPATSQ
-248 TATVVKAA
+248 TATAVEAA
-256 TATVNIPAQ
+256 TAIVNIPAQ

-288 YRAPSENDGTFAKP
+288 YRAPSDNDGTFAKP
-302 YTVEEFVELVELVK
+302 YTVEEFK
-316 PQPTQDVWVKG
+316 FWKPTQEVWVVG
-327 TILGFMENGGYNPN
+327 EILGNAANGENNFNPN
-341 PSSNENTNVCIGTTD
+341 GTQKTNVCIGTAENN
-356 GRVYMGVKLEK
+356 MPVKLAVDE
-367 GSIFRE
+367 FRA
-373 LGLNKKVGTELM
+373 LNLYAKKKAVLM
-385 VKGKY
+385 VKGAKGI
-390 TEDYFLKPGMK
+390 YFNRTGI
-401 NEPTYLYI
+401 EYPTQFYI

-420 VKTTEGYAT
+420 VKATEGYAT

-468 EIHAGNAVL
+468 EIPAGNAVL

-509 GDFIADPDYKYYKLA
+509 GEFTAESDYNYYKLA
-524 YNNYSTKE
+524 YNNYNTKE
-532 GLGFYFGVENGGA
+532 GLGFYFGAENGGA

>member
-1 MPREQYSRANQRKQ
+1 MIQS
-15 TTNYYLT
+15 L
-22 YDSIITFYK
+22 
-31 NAPRFLCALLECSY
+31 RFTKMLLAFCVLCLSAVM
-45 GGGQNRVFAQDAE
+45 GGQNRVFAQDAE
-58 VTDVLTAEDF
+58 VTDVLTTKDF
-68 KLGGYNNYSFTSSN
+68 KLGSYNNYSFTSSN
-82 GVTYCLYQAM
+82 GVTYCLFQAM
-92 KSTDGIIQINGKKNS
+92 KSNEGIIQINGKKKS
-107 YFAVTNAPVGYMV
+107 YFAVTNVPAGYTV
-120 KSVTVDFREST
+120 KSVMVDFKDDKS
-131 KTNILV
+131 KTTFSVFGN
-137 HGDNSA
+137 NSA
-143 YAAENATHQGTEL
+143 YPTSNATHQGTEL
-156 KQGLNFDDKS
+156 KKGLKFADNS
-166 YTFETEYPYFA
+166 YTFEAAYPYFA
-177 LYTKG
+177 LYTVG
-182 KNAVYIKSIT
+182 SNAVYINSIT

-204 ETVAAPE
+204 ETVAVPA
-211 INPASQKFSKAFD
+211 INPASQKFSEAFD

-234 LKYTLDGTDPANSQ
+234 LKYTLDGSDPATSQ
-248 TATVVKAA
+248 TATAVEAA
-256 TATVNIPAQ
+256 TATVKIPAQ

-302 YTVEEFVELVELVK
+302 YTVEEFK
-316 PQPTQDVWVKG
+316 FWKPTQEVWVVG
-327 TILGFMENGGYNPN
+327 EILGNAANGENNFNPN
-341 PSSNENTNVCIGTTD
+341 DTQNTNVCIGTAENN
-356 GRVYMGVKLEK
+356 MPVKLAVDE
-367 GSIFRE
+367 FRA
-373 LGLNKKVGTELM
+373 LNLYAKKEAVLM
-385 VKGKY
+385 VKGAKGI
-390 TEDYFLKPGMK
+390 YFNRTGI
-401 NEPTYLYI
+401 EYPTQFYI

-420 VKTTEGYAT
+420 VKATEGYAT

-468 EIHAGNAVL
+468 EIPAGNAVL

-509 GDFIADPDYKYYKLA
+509 GEFTAESDYNYYKLA
-524 YNNYSTKE
+524 YNNYNTKE
-532 GLGFYFGVENGGA
+532 GLGFYFGAENGGA

>member
-1 MPREQYSRANQRKQ
+1 MIQS
-15 TTNYYLT
+15 L
-22 YDSIITFYK
+22 
-31 NAPRFLCALLECSY
+31 RFTKMLLAFCVLCLSAVM
-45 GGGQNRVFAQDAE
+45 GGQNCVFAQDAE
-58 VTDVLTAEDF
+58 VTDVLTTKDF
-68 KLGGYNNYSFTSSN
+68 KLGSYNNYSFTSSN
-82 GVTYCLYQAM
+82 GVTYCLFQAM
-92 KSTDGIIQINGKKNS
+92 KSNEGIIQINGKKKS
-107 YFAVTNAPVGYMV
+107 YFAVTNVPAGYTV
-120 KSVTVDFREST
+120 KSVMVDFKDDKS
-131 KTNILV
+131 KTTFSVFGN
-137 HGDNSA
+137 NSA
-143 YAAENATHQGTEL
+143 YPTSNATHQGTEL
-156 KQGLNFDDKS
+156 KKGLKFADNS
-166 YTFETEYPYFA
+166 YTFEAAYPYFA
-177 LYTKG
+177 LYTVG
-182 KNAVYIKSIT
+182 SNAVYINSIT

-288 YRAPSENDGTFAKP
+288 YRAPSDNDGTFAKP
-302 YTVEEFVELVELVK
+302 YTVEEFVELAELEGR
-316 PQPTQDVWVKG
+316 PFTQDVWVKG
-327 TILGFMENGGYNPN
+327 TILGEIDNGNIDESFPHCF
-341 PSSNENTNVCIGTTD
+341 NVCIGTKQ
-356 GRVYMGVKLEK
+356 GEKMAIKLDNN
-367 GSIFRE
+367 SNFRE
-373 LGLNKKVGTELM
+373 FDYTQKIGAELM
-385 VKGKY
+385 AYGKY
-390 TEDYFLKPGMK
+390 TEEYNGTFGMK
-401 NEPTYLYI
+401 KEPTYLYI

-448 VITDVNNG
+448 VITGVNNG
-456 ALTIDYRYAAGA
+456 ALNIDYRYAAGA
-468 EIHAGNAVL
+468 DEIPAGNAVL
-477 VKAGKAMQ
+477 VKAGNAMH
-485 IPLIVSKHTSNVIA
+485 IPLIVSKHTKEVVA

-509 GDFIADPDYKYYKLA
+509 GKFTADPDYKYYKLA

>member
-1 MPREQYSRANQRKQ
+1 MIQS
-15 TTNYYLT
+15 L
-22 YDSIITFYK
+22 
-31 NAPRFLCALLECSY
+31 RFTKMLLAFCVLCLSAVM
-45 GGGQNRVFAQDAE
+45 GGQNRVFAQGAE
-58 VTDVLTAEDF
+58 VTDVLTAE
-68 KLGGYNNYSFTSSN
+68 KCGLAGNTYVKKEYTS
-82 GVTYCLYQAM
+82 GQVTYILNDVM
-92 KSTDGIIQINGKKNS
+92 KGSQTPNKGTFQLNSKKEKHSYIAVKSIGNG
-107 YFAVTNAPVGYMV
+107 YTV
-120 KSVTVDFREST
+120 KSVTIEVNNANGSLQ
-131 KTNILV
+131 IL
-137 HGDNSA
+137 GAQDP
-143 YAAENATHQGTEL
+143 YAKGNQQPVGTSL
-156 KQGLNFDDKS
+156 KNDIKETITYNFEGS
-166 YTFETEYPYFA
+166 YPYFEIYA
-177 LYTKG
+177 NEKTG
-182 KNAVYIKSIT
+182 AVYINSIT
-192 VVWNTTGGGGSV
+192 VVWNTTGGGSV
-204 ETVAAPE
+204 ETVAAPA
-211 INPASQKFSKAFD
+211 INPASQKFSEAFD

-234 LKYTLDGTDPANSQ
+234 LKYTLDGSDPATSQ
-248 TATVVKAA
+248 TATAVEAA
-256 TATVNIPAQ
+256 TATVKIPAQ

-279 SQVAEAVYT
+279 SQEAEAVYT
-288 YRAPSENDGTFAKP
+288 YRAPSKNDGTFAKP
-302 YTVEEFVELVELVK
+302 YTVEEFK
-316 PQPTQDVWVKG
+316 FWKPTQEVWVVG
-327 TILGFMENGGYNPN
+327 EILGNAANGENNFNPN
-341 PSSNENTNVCIGTTD
+341 DTKNTNVCIGTAENN
-356 GRVYMGVKLEK
+356 MPVKLAVDE
-367 GSIFRE
+367 FRA
-373 LGLNKKVGTELM
+373 LNLYAKKKAVLM
-385 VKGKY
+385 VKGAKGIY
-390 TEDYFLKPGMK
+390 FNRTGIED
-401 NEPTYLYI
+401 PTYLYI

-429 YYNDKL
+429 YYNDNL

-468 EIHAGNAVL
+468 EIRAGNAVL

-499 ENMLKGQATT
+499 ENMLKGLATT

-524 YNNYSTKE
+524 YNNYNTKE
-532 GLGFYFGVENGGA
+532 GLGFYFGAENGGA

>member
-1 MPREQYSRANQRKQ
+1 MQ
-15 TTNYYLT
+15 LW
-22 YDSIITFYK
+22 
-31 NAPRFLCALLECSY
+31 
-45 GGGQNRVFAQDAE
+45 GGQNRVFAQGAE
-58 VTDVLTAEDF
+58 VTDVLTAE
-68 KLGGYNNYSFTSSN
+68 KCGINSYNKYEYTS
-82 GVTYCLYQAM
+82 GQVTYILNDVM
-92 KSTDGIIQINGKKNS
+92 KGTGQYAGTLQLNSKKRHSYIAVKSIGNG
-107 YFAVTNAPVGYMV
+107 YTV
-120 KSVTVDFREST
+120 KSVTIEVNKANGSLQ
-131 KTNILV
+131 IL
-137 HGDNSA
+137 GAQDP
-143 YAAENATHQGTEL
+143 YAKGNQQPVGTSL
-156 KQGLNFDDKS
+156 KNDIKDTITYNFEGS
-166 YTFETEYPYFA
+166 YPYFEIYA
-177 LYTKG
+177 NEKTG
-182 KNAVYIKSIT
+182 AVYINSIT
-192 VVWNTTGGGGSV
+192 VVWNTTGGGSV
-204 ETVAAPE
+204 ETVAAPA
-211 INPASQKFSKAFD
+211 INPASQKFSEAFD

-234 LKYTLDGTDPANSQ
+234 LKYTLDGSDPATSQ
-248 TATVVKAA
+248 TATAVEAA
-256 TATVNIPAQ
+256 TAIVNIPAQ

-288 YRAPSENDGTFAKP
+288 YRAPSDNDGTFAKP
-302 YTVEEFVELVELVK
+302 YTVEEFK
-316 PQPTQDVWVKG
+316 FWKPTQEVWVVG
-327 TILGFMENGGYNPN
+327 EILGNAANGENNFNPN
-341 PSSNENTNVCIGTTD
+341 DTQNTNVCIGTAENN
-356 GRVYMGVKLEK
+356 MPVKLAVDE
-367 GSIFRE
+367 FRA
-373 LGLNKKVGTELM
+373 LNLYAKKEAVLM
-385 VKGKY
+385 VKGAKGI
-390 TEDYFLKPGMK
+390 YFNRTGI
-401 NEPTYLYI
+401 EYPTQFYI

-420 VKTTEGYAT
+420 VKATEGYAT

-468 EIHAGNAVL
+468 EIPAGNAVL

-509 GDFIADPDYKYYKLA
+509 GEFTAESDYNYYKLA
-524 YNNYSTKE
+524 YNNYNTKE
-532 GLGFYFGVENGGA
+532 GLGFYFGAENGGA

>member
-1 MPREQYSRANQRKQ
+1 MIQS
-15 TTNYYLT
+15 L
-22 YDSIITFYK
+22 
-31 NAPRFLCALLECSY
+31 RFTKMLLAFCVLCLSAVM
-45 GGGQNRVFAQDAE
+45 GGQNHVFAQDAE
-58 VTDVLTAEDF
+58 VTDVLTTKDF
-68 KLGGYNNYSFTSSN
+68 KLGSYNNYSFTSSN
-82 GVTYCLYQAM
+82 GVTYCLFQAM
-92 KSTDGIIQINGKKNS
+92 KSNEGIIQINGKKKS
-107 YFAVTNAPVGYMV
+107 YFAVTNVPAGYTV
-120 KSVTVDFREST
+120 KSVMVDFKDDKS
-131 KTNILV
+131 KTTFSVFGN
-137 HGDNSA
+137 NSA
-143 YAAENATHQGTEL
+143 YPTSNATHQGTEL
-156 KQGLNFDDKS
+156 KKGLKFADNS
-166 YTFETEYPYFA
+166 YTFEAAYPYFA
-177 LYTKG
+177 LYTVG
-182 KNAVYIKSIT
+182 SNAVYINSIT
-192 VVWNTTGGGGSV
+192 VVWNTTGGGSV
-204 ETVAAPE
+204 ETVAAPA
-211 INPASQKFSKAFD
+211 INPASQKFSEAFD

-234 LKYTLDGTDPANSQ
+234 LKYTLDGSDPATSQ
-248 TATVVKAA
+248 TATAVEAA
-256 TATVNIPAQ
+256 TATVKIPAQ

-429 YYNDKL
+429 YYNDNL

-468 EIHAGNAVL
+468 EIPAGNAVL

-524 YNNYSTKE
+524 YNNYNTKE
-532 GLGFYFGVENGGA
+532 GLGFYFGAENGGA

>member
-1 MPREQYSRANQRKQ
+1 MIQS
-15 TTNYYLT
+15 L
-22 YDSIITFYK
+22 
-31 NAPRFLCALLECSY
+31 RFTKMLLAFCVLCLSAVM
-45 GGGQNRVFAQDAE
+45 GGQNRVFAQGAE
-58 VTDVLTAEDF
+58 VTDVLTAE
-68 KLGGYNNYSFTSSN
+68 KCGLAGNTYVKKEYTS
-82 GVTYCLYQAM
+82 GQVTYILNDVM
-92 KSTDGIIQINGKKNS
+92 KGSQTPNKGTFQLNSKKEKHSYIAVKSIGNG
-107 YFAVTNAPVGYMV
+107 YTV
-120 KSVTVDFREST
+120 KSVTIEVNNANGSLQ
-131 KTNILV
+131 IL
-137 HGDNSA
+137 GAQDP
-143 YAAENATHQGTEL
+143 YAKGNQQPVGTSL
-156 KQGLNFDDKS
+156 KNDIKETITYNFEGS
-166 YTFETEYPYFA
+166 YPYFEIYA
-177 LYTKG
+177 NEKTG
-182 KNAVYIKSIT
+182 AVYINSIT
-192 VVWNTTGGGGSV
+192 VVWNTTGGGSV
-204 ETVAAPE
+204 ETVAAPA
-211 INPASQKFSKAFD
+211 INPASQKFSEAFD

-234 LKYTLDGTDPANSQ
+234 LKYTLDGSDPATSQ
-248 TATVVKAA
+248 TATAVEAA
-256 TATVNIPAQ
+256 TATVKIPAQ

-279 SQVAEAVYT
+279 SQEAEAVYT
-288 YRAPSENDGTFAKP
+288 YRAPSKNDGTFAKP
-302 YTVEEFVELVELVK
+302 YTVEEFK
-316 PQPTQDVWVKG
+316 FWKPTQEVWVVG
-327 TILGFMENGGYNPN
+327 EILGNAANGENNFNPN
-341 PSSNENTNVCIGTTD
+341 DTKNTNVCIGTAENN
-356 GRVYMGVKLEK
+356 MPVKLAVDE
-367 GSIFRE
+367 FRA
-373 LGLNKKVGTELM
+373 LNLYAKKKAVLM
-385 VKGKY
+385 VKGAKGIY
-390 TEDYFLKPGMK
+390 FNRTGIED
-401 NEPTYLYI
+401 PTYLYI

-456 ALTIDYRYAAGA
+456 ALTIDYRYAAGTKK
-468 EIHAGNAVL
+468 IPAGNVVL

-485 IPLIVSKHTSNVIA
+485 IPLIVSKHTKEKEVVA

-509 GDFIADPDYKYYKLA
+509 GEFTADPDYKYYKLA
-524 YNNYSTKE
+524 YNNFNTKE
-532 GLGFYFGVENGGA
+532 GLGFYFGAENGGA

>member
-68 KLGGYNNYSFTSSN
+68 GLVASYKPAHYVSPESGASYYFNFAYLQGGSIQLNYD
-82 GVTYCLYQAM
+82 
-92 KSTDGIIQINGKKNS
+92 KKKNRFC
-107 YFAVTNAPVGYMV
+107 YFAVTNVKEGHTV
-120 KSVTVDFREST
+120 KSLKLEFETQSKASLKVFSDAVPYKEDTPDPKGTLVMEGITNTVTVDFDGT
-131 KTNILV
+131 K
-137 HGDNSA
+137 
-143 YAAENATHQGTEL
+143 
-156 KQGLNFDDKS
+156 
-166 YTFETEYPYFA
+166 PYFA
-177 LYTKG
+177 FYTVKSG
-182 KNAVYIKSIT
+182 AIKLKSIT

-204 ETVAAPE
+204 ETVVVPA
-211 INPASQKFSKAFD
+211 INPASQKFSEAFD

-234 LKYTLDGTDPANSQ
+234 LKYTLDGSDPATSQ
-248 TATVVKAA
+248 TATAVEAA

-302 YTVEEFVELVELVK
+302 YTVEEFVEFR
-316 PQPTQDVWVKG
+316 PTQDVWVKG
-327 TILGFMENGGYNPN
+327 TILGEIDRGNIDESFPYCY
-341 PSSNENTNVCIGTTD
+341 NVCIGTKQ
-356 GRVYMGVKLEK
+356 GEKMAIKLDNN
-367 GSIFRE
+367 SNFRE
-373 LGLNKKVGTELM
+373 FDYTQKIGAELM
-385 VKGKY
+385 AYGKY
-390 TEDYFLKPGMK
+390 TEEYNGTFGMK

-429 YYNDKL
+429 YYNDNL

-468 EIHAGNAVL
+468 EIPAGNAVL

-485 IPLIVSKHTSNVIA
+485 IPLIVSKHTKEVVA

-509 GDFIADPDYKYYKLA
+509 GKFTADPDYKYYKLA

>member
-1 MPREQYSRANQRKQ
+1 MIQS
-15 TTNYYLT
+15 L
-22 YDSIITFYK
+22 
-31 NAPRFLCALLECSY
+31 RFTKMLLAFCVLCLSAVM
-45 GGGQNRVFAQDAE
+45 GGQNRVFAQDAE

-288 YRAPSENDGTFAKP
+288 YRAPSDNDGTFAKP
-302 YTVEEFVELVELVK
+302 YTVEEFVELAELVK

-401 NEPTYLYI
+401 KEPTYLYI

-468 EIHAGNAVL
+468 EILAGNAVL
-477 VKAGKAMQ
+477 VKAGNAMQ
-485 IPLIVSKHTSNVIA
+485 IPLIVSKHTKEVVA

-524 YNNYSTKE
+524 YNNYNTKE
-532 GLGFYFGVENGGA
+532 GLGFYFGAENGGA

>member
-1 MPREQYSRANQRKQ
+1 MQ
-15 TTNYYLT
+15 LW
-22 YDSIITFYK
+22 
-31 NAPRFLCALLECSY
+31 
-45 GGGQNRVFAQDAE
+45 GGQNRVFAQGAE
-58 VTDVLTAEDF
+58 VTDVLTAE
-68 KLGGYNNYSFTSSN
+68 KCGLAGNTYVKKEYTS
-82 GVTYCLYQAM
+82 GQVTYILNDVM
-92 KSTDGIIQINGKKNS
+92 KGSQTPNKGTFQLNSKKEKHSYIAVKSIGNG
-107 YFAVTNAPVGYMV
+107 YTV
-120 KSVTVDFREST
+120 KSVTIEVNNANGSLQ
-131 KTNILV
+131 IL
-137 HGDNSA
+137 GAQDP
-143 YAAENATHQGTEL
+143 YAKGNQQPVGTSL
-156 KQGLNFDDKS
+156 KNDIKETITYNFEGS
-166 YTFETEYPYFA
+166 YPYFEIYA
-177 LYTKG
+177 NEKTG
-182 KNAVYIKSIT
+182 AVYINSIT

-204 ETVAAPE
+204 ETVAAPA
-211 INPASQKFSKAFD
+211 INPASQNFTKAFD

-234 LKYTLDGTDPANSQ
+234 LKYTLDGSAPATSQ
-248 TATVVKAA
+248 TATAVEAA
-256 TATVNIPAQ
+256 TAIVNIPAQ

-288 YRAPSENDGTFAKP
+288 YRAPSDNDGTFAKP
-302 YTVEEFVELVELVK
+302 YTVEEFK
-316 PQPTQDVWVKG
+316 FWKPTQEVWVVG
-327 TILGFMENGGYNPN
+327 EILGNAANGENNFNPN
-341 PSSNENTNVCIGTTD
+341 GTQKTNVCIGTAENN
-356 GRVYMGVKLEK
+356 MPVKLAVDE
-367 GSIFRE
+367 FRA
-373 LGLNKKVGTELM
+373 LNLYAKKKAVLM
-385 VKGKY
+385 VKGAKGI
-390 TEDYFLKPGMK
+390 YFNRTGI
-401 NEPTYLYI
+401 EYPTQFYI

-468 EIHAGNAVL
+468 EILAGNAVL

-485 IPLIVSKHTSNVIA
+485 IPLIVSNHTKEVVA

-509 GDFIADPDYKYYKLA
+509 GEFTADPDYKYYKLA
-524 YNNYSTKE
+524 YNNFNTKE
-532 GLGFYFGVENGGA
+532 GLGFYFGAENGGA

>member
-1 MPREQYSRANQRKQ
+1 MIQS
-15 TTNYYLT
+15 L
-22 YDSIITFYK
+22 
-31 NAPRFLCALLECSY
+31 RFTKMLLAFCVLCLSAVM
-45 GGGQNRVFAQDAE
+45 GGQNCVFAQDAE
-58 VTDVLTAEDF
+58 VTDVLTAE
-68 KLGGYNNYSFTSSN
+68 KCGLAGNTYVKKEYTS
-82 GVTYCLYQAM
+82 GQVTYILNDVM
-92 KSTDGIIQINGKKNS
+92 KGSQTPNKGTFQLNSKKEKHSYIAVKSIGNG
-107 YFAVTNAPVGYMV
+107 YTV
-120 KSVTVDFREST
+120 KSVTIEVNNANGSLQ
-131 KTNILV
+131 IL
-137 HGDNSA
+137 GAQDP
-143 YAAENATHQGTEL
+143 YAKGNQQPVGTSL
-156 KQGLNFDDKS
+156 KNDIKETITYNFEGS
-166 YTFETEYPYFA
+166 YPYFEIYA
-177 LYTKG
+177 NEKTG
-182 KNAVYIKSIT
+182 AVYINSIT

-204 ETVAAPE
+204 ETVAAPA
-211 INPASQKFSKAFD
+211 INPASQNFTKAFD

-234 LKYTLDGTDPANSQ
+234 LKYTLDGSDPATSQ
-248 TATVVKAA
+248 TATAVEAA
-256 TATVNIPAQ
+256 TAIVNIPAQ

-288 YRAPSENDGTFAKP
+288 YRAPSDNDGTFAKP
-302 YTVEEFVELVELVK
+302 YTVEEFK
-316 PQPTQDVWVKG
+316 FWKPTQEVWVVG
-327 TILGFMENGGYNPN
+327 EILGNAANGENNFNPN
-341 PSSNENTNVCIGTTD
+341 GTQKTNVCIGTAENN
-356 GRVYMGVKLEK
+356 MPVKLAVDE
-367 GSIFRE
+367 FRA
-373 LGLNKKVGTELM
+373 LNLYAKKKAVLM
-385 VKGKY
+385 VKGAKGIY
-390 TEDYFLKPGMK
+390 FNRTGIED
-401 NEPTYLYI
+401 PTYLYI

-468 EIHAGNAVL
+468 EIPAGNAVL

-524 YNNYSTKE
+524 YNNYNTKE
-532 GLGFYFGVENGGA
+532 GLGFYFGAENGGA

>member
-1 MPREQYSRANQRKQ
+1 MIQS
-15 TTNYYLT
+15 L
-22 YDSIITFYK
+22 
-31 NAPRFLCALLECSY
+31 RFTKMLLAFCVLCLSAVM
-45 GGGQNRVFAQDAE
+45 GGQNRVFAQGAE

-234 LKYTLDGTDPANSQ
+234 LKYTLDGSDPATSL
-248 TATVVKAA
+248 TATAVEAA

-288 YRAPSENDGTFAKP
+288 YRAPSKNDGTFAKP
-302 YTVEEFVELVELVK
+302 YTVEEFK
-316 PQPTQDVWVKG
+316 FWKPTQEVWVVG
-327 TILGFMENGGYNPN
+327 EILGNAANGENNFNPN
-341 PSSNENTNVCIGTTD
+341 DTKNTNVCIGTAENN
-356 GRVYMGVKLEK
+356 MPVKLAVDE
-367 GSIFRE
+367 FRA
-373 LGLNKKVGTELM
+373 LNLYAKKKAVLM
-385 VKGKY
+385 VKGAKGI
-390 TEDYFLKPGMK
+390 YFNRTGI
-401 NEPTYLYI
+401 EYPTQFYI

-468 EIHAGNAVL
+468 EILAGNAVL

-485 IPLIVSKHTSNVIA
+485 IPLIVSKHTKEKEVEA

-509 GDFIADPDYKYYKLA
+509 GEFTADPDYKYYKLA
-524 YNNYSTKE
+524 YNNFNTKE
-532 GLGFYFGVENGGA
+532 GLGFYFGAENGGA

>member
-1 MPREQYSRANQRKQ
+1 MIQS
-15 TTNYYLT
+15 L
-22 YDSIITFYK
+22 
-31 NAPRFLCALLECSY
+31 RFTKMLLAFCVLCLSAVM
-45 GGGQNRVFAQDAE
+45 GGQNRVFAQDAE

-288 YRAPSENDGTFAKP
+288 YCAPSENDGTFAKP
-302 YTVEEFVELVELVK
+302 YTVEEFVEF
-316 PQPTQDVWVKG
+316 QPTQDVWVKG

-356 GRVYMGVKLEK
+356 GRVYMGVILKK

-435 GVTIP
+435 DVIIP

-456 ALTIDYRYAAGA
+456 ALTIDYRYAAGTKK
-468 EIHAGNAVL
+468 IPAGNAVL

-485 IPLIVSKHTSNVIA
+485 IPLIVSKHTKEKEVVA

-509 GDFIADPDYKYYKLA
+509 GEFTADPDYKYYKLA
-524 YNNYSTKE
+524 YNNFNTKE
-532 GLGFYFGVENGGA
+532 GLGFYFGAENGGA

>member
-1 MPREQYSRANQRKQ
+1 MIQS
-15 TTNYYLT
+15 L
-22 YDSIITFYK
+22 
-31 NAPRFLCALLECSY
+31 RFTKMLLAFCVLCLSAVM
-45 GGGQNRVFAQDAE
+45 GGQNRVFAQGAE
-58 VTDVLTAEDF
+58 VTDVLTAE
-68 KLGGYNNYSFTSSN
+68 KCGLAGNTYVKKEYTS
-82 GVTYCLYQAM
+82 GQVTYILNDVM
-92 KSTDGIIQINGKKNS
+92 KGSQTPNKGTFQLNSKKEKHSYIAVKSIGNG
-107 YFAVTNAPVGYMV
+107 YTV
-120 KSVTVDFREST
+120 KSVTIEVNNANGSLQ
-131 KTNILV
+131 IL
-137 HGDNSA
+137 GAQDP
-143 YAAENATHQGTEL
+143 YAKGNQQPVGTSL
-156 KQGLNFDDKS
+156 KNDIKETITYNFEGS
-166 YTFETEYPYFA
+166 YPYFEIYA
-177 LYTKG
+177 NEKTG
-182 KNAVYIKSIT
+182 AVYINSIT

-204 ETVAAPE
+204 ETVAAPA
-211 INPASQKFSKAFD
+211 INPASQNFTKAFD

-234 LKYTLDGTDPANSQ
+234 LKYTLDGSDPATSQ
-248 TATVVKAA
+248 TATAVEAA
-256 TATVNIPAQ
+256 TATVKIPAQ

-288 YRAPSENDGTFAKP
+288 YRAPSDNDGTFAKP
-302 YTVEEFVELVELVK
+302 YTVEEFK
-316 PQPTQDVWVKG
+316 FWKPTQEVWVVG
-327 TILGFMENGGYNPN
+327 EILGNAANGENNFNPN
-341 PSSNENTNVCIGTTD
+341 GTQKTNVCIGTAENN
-356 GRVYMGVKLEK
+356 MPVKLAVDE
-367 GSIFRE
+367 FRA
-373 LGLNKKVGTELM
+373 LNLYAKKEAVLM
-385 VKGKY
+385 VKGAKGI
-390 TEDYFLKPGMK
+390 YFNRTGI
-401 NEPTYLYI
+401 EYPTQFYI

-420 VKTTEGYAT
+420 VKATEGYAT

-456 ALTIDYRYAAGA
+456 ALTIDYRYVAGTK
-468 EIHAGNAVL
+468 IPAGNAVL

-524 YNNYSTKE
+524 YNNYNTKE
-532 GLGFYFGVENGGA
+532 GLGFYFGAENGGA

>member
-1 MPREQYSRANQRKQ
+1 MIQS
-15 TTNYYLT
+15 L
-22 YDSIITFYK
+22 
-31 NAPRFLCALLECSY
+31 RFTKMLLAFCVLCLSAVM
-45 GGGQNRVFAQDAE
+45 GGQNRVFAQGAE
-58 VTDVLTAEDF
+58 VTDVLTAE
-68 KLGGYNNYSFTSSN
+68 KCGLAGNTYVKKEYTS
-82 GVTYCLYQAM
+82 GQVTYILNDVM
-92 KSTDGIIQINGKKNS
+92 KGSQTPNKGTFQLNSKKEKHSYIAVKSIGNG
-107 YFAVTNAPVGYMV
+107 YTV
-120 KSVTVDFREST
+120 KSVTIEVNNANGSLQ
-131 KTNILV
+131 IL
-137 HGDNSA
+137 GAQDP
-143 YAAENATHQGTEL
+143 YAKGNQQPVGTSL
-156 KQGLNFDDKS
+156 KNDIKETITYNFEGS
-166 YTFETEYPYFA
+166 YPYFEIYA
-177 LYTKG
+177 NEKTG
-182 KNAVYIKSIT
+182 AVYINSIT

-204 ETVAAPE
+204 ETVAAPA
-211 INPASQKFSKAFD
+211 INPASQNFTKAFD

-234 LKYTLDGTDPANSQ
+234 LKYTLDGSDPATSQ
-248 TATVVKAA
+248 TATAVEAA
-256 TATVNIPAQ
+256 TAIVNIPAQ

-288 YRAPSENDGTFAKP
+288 YRAPSDNDGTFAKP
-302 YTVEEFVELVELVK
+302 YTVEEFK
-316 PQPTQDVWVKG
+316 FWKPTQEVWVVG
-327 TILGFMENGGYNPN
+327 EILGNAANGENNFNPN
-341 PSSNENTNVCIGTTD
+341 DTQNTNVCIGTAENN
-356 GRVYMGVKLEK
+356 MPVKLAVDE
-367 GSIFRE
+367 FRA
-373 LGLNKKVGTELM
+373 LNLYAKKEAVLM
-385 VKGKY
+385 VKGAKGI
-390 TEDYFLKPGMK
+390 YFNRTGI
-401 NEPTYLYI
+401 EYPTQFYI

-420 VKTTEGYAT
+420 VKATEGYAT

-468 EIHAGNAVL
+468 EIPAGNAVL

-509 GDFIADPDYKYYKLA
+509 GEFTAESDYNYYKLA
-524 YNNYSTKE
+524 YNNYNTKE
-532 GLGFYFGVENGGA
+532 GLGFYFGAENGGA